1 MANLSVYMSNAV
13 NGVAEIHSE
22 LLKRDLFR
30 HWYARYPERFQNKTN
45 GITPRRWLGL
55 SNPELTR
62 LITDVIGPGFLTDL
76 DRLEELK
83 PHINEELI
91 ERFNRVK
98 LLKNRENQGVSL
110 TRNRG
115 VRHAR
120 YPFIAF
126 LDSDDAWLPEKL
138 ELQLAELENHPEAA
152 ICCTATAFLDCRGCR
167 LRHIFQVPDSLTY
180 RDLLPQNAI
189 CCSSV
194 LARAEYVRRFPMVPD
209 PDIHEDYALWLA
221 ILGVTPRAVG
231 VDRALTIYRVNP
243 AGKSGNKFRSAWMQ
257 WRTYLHIGLT
267 RRLAAFY
274 FTQYALRG
282 MKKYLKIYQ
291 EGRACEDTDALRPV
305 FGG

>member
-1 MANLSVYMSNAV
+1 MVLNHN
-13 NGVAEIHSE
+13 
-22 LLKRDLFR
+22 R
-30 HWYARYPERFQNKTN
+30 
-45 GITPRRWLGL
+45 
-55 SNPELTR
+55 
-62 LITDVIGPGFLTDL
+62 
-76 DRLEELK
+76 K
-83 PHINEELI
+83 PHGVSVIMPAWNSEKTIDFAISSVVAQTHQRWELI
-91 ERFNRVK
+91 VIDDGSSDATRRIVREWEARDPRVK

-110 TRNRG
+110 ARNRG
-115 VRHAR
+115 IRHAR

-152 ICCTATAFLDCRGCR
+152 ICCTSTAFLDRRGCR

-282 MKKYLKIYQ
+282 VKKYLKIYQ

>member
-1 MANLSVYMSNAV
+1 MNH
-13 NGVAEIHSE
+13 G
-22 LLKRDLFR
+22 K
-30 HWYARYPERFQNKTN
+30 Q
-45 GITPRRWLGL
+45 
-55 SNPELTR
+55 
-62 LITDVIGPGFLTDL
+62 
-76 DRLEELK
+76 K
-83 PHINEELI
+83 PHGVSVIMPAWNSEKTIDFAISSVVAQTHQRWELI
-91 ERFNRVK
+91 VIDDGSSDATRRIVREWEARDPRVK

-110 TRNRG
+110 ARNRG

-291 EGRACEDTDALRPV
+291 EGRAREDTDALRPV

>member
-1 MANLSVYMSNAV
+1 MVLNHN
-13 NGVAEIHSE
+13 
-22 LLKRDLFR
+22 R
-30 HWYARYPERFQNKTN
+30 
-45 GITPRRWLGL
+45 
-55 SNPELTR
+55 
-62 LITDVIGPGFLTDL
+62 
-76 DRLEELK
+76 K
-83 PHINEELI
+83 PHGVSVIMPAWNSEKTIDFAISSVVAQTHQRWELI
-91 ERFNRVK
+91 VIDDGSSDATCRIVREWEARDPRVK

>member
-1 MANLSVYMSNAV
+1 MNH
-13 NGVAEIHSE
+13 G
-22 LLKRDLFR
+22 K
-30 HWYARYPERFQNKTN
+30 Q
-45 GITPRRWLGL
+45 
-55 SNPELTR
+55 
-62 LITDVIGPGFLTDL
+62 
-76 DRLEELK
+76 K
-83 PHINEELI
+83 PHGVSVIMPAWNSEKTIDFAISSVVAQTHQRWELI
-91 ERFNRVK
+91 VIDDGSSDATRRIVREWEARDPRVK

-110 TRNRG
+110 ARNRG
-115 VRHAR
+115 IRHAR

-231 VDRALTIYRVNP
+231 VDRALTLYRVNP

>member
-1 MANLSVYMSNAV
+1 MVLNHN
-13 NGVAEIHSE
+13 
-22 LLKRDLFR
+22 R
-30 HWYARYPERFQNKTN
+30 
-45 GITPRRWLGL
+45 
-55 SNPELTR
+55 
-62 LITDVIGPGFLTDL
+62 
-76 DRLEELK
+76 K
-83 PHINEELI
+83 PHGVSVIMPAWNSEKTIDFAISSVVAQTHQRWELI
-91 ERFNRVK
+91 VIDDGSSDATRRIVREWEARDHRVK

-110 TRNRG
+110 ARNRG

-282 MKKYLKIYQ
+282 VKKYLKIYQ

>member
-1 MANLSVYMSNAV
+1 MNH
-13 NGVAEIHSE
+13 G
-22 LLKRDLFR
+22 K
-30 HWYARYPERFQNKTN
+30 Q
-45 GITPRRWLGL
+45 
-55 SNPELTR
+55 
-62 LITDVIGPGFLTDL
+62 
-76 DRLEELK
+76 K
-83 PHINEELI
+83 PHGVSVIMPAWNSEKTIDFAISSVVAQTHQRWELI
-91 ERFNRVK
+91 VIDDGSSDATRRIVREWEARDPRVK

-110 TRNRG
+110 ARNRG

-282 MKKYLKIYQ
+282 VKKYLKIYQ

>member
-1 MANLSVYMSNAV
+1 MPAWNSEKTIDFAISSV
-13 NGVAEIHSE
+13 VAQTH
-22 LLKRDLFR
+22 
-30 HWYARYPERFQNKTN
+30 Q
-45 GITPRRWLGL
+45 RW
-55 SNPELTR
+55 
-62 LITDVIGPGFLTDL
+62 
-76 DRLEELK
+76 
-83 PHINEELI
+83 ELI
-91 ERFNRVK
+91 VIDDGSSDATRRIVREWEARDPRVK

-110 TRNRG
+110 ARNRG
-115 VRHAR
+115 IRHAR